1 MGTLDELIHYCKK
14 EHPAGS
20 MVLVGESGCGKT
32 YLIETELR
40 EALKNTHFIIRV
52 SLFGIN
58 SIAALHDAI
67 KKQWLYS
74 LTPLLSKLSSH
85 PDQIE
90 KGHSFVKV
98 LNSILMTIYPQ
109 AGNFSSAMLNS
120 LDYIVATPVVE
131 DHITKKEKR
140 VVLVFDD
147 VDRTRLNRT
156 ELLGC
161 INDYCENQR
170 FNTILI
176 ANREYFMNPDQEM
189 EDFIRAAKEKTV
201 AYTVLNRP
209 DFGKIVHAVLEGL
222 NWRTEEYTEFLK
234 EHEQAILE
242 LFASEPESFSIH
254 ETDRALIK
262 NHSIRSLIT
271 SLESFYRIF
280 YHMGRARI
288 KDIDPYFCSFLAF
301 YLAEKSGVCRDGK
314 TTYTFSDD
322 EVRELYPLFSPGC
335 LFDSVREWICFG
347 DWDKKQFMEE
357 LSRISTVDLEE
368 LMKEEEGEKE
378 EKKEAEPD

>member
-1 MGTLDELIHYCKK
+1 
-14 EHPAGS
+14 
-20 MVLVGESGCGKT
+20 
-32 YLIETELR
+32 
-40 EALKNTHFIIRV
+40 
-52 SLFGIN
+52 
-58 SIAALHDAI
+58 
-67 KKQWLYS
+67 
-74 LTPLLSKLSSH
+74 
-85 PDQIE
+85 
-90 KGHSFVKV
+90 
-98 LNSILMTIYPQ
+98 
-109 AGNFSSAMLNS
+109 MLNS

-301 YLAEKSGVCRDGK
+301 YLAEKSGVCRDGERLPTHFPMMK
-314 TTYTFSDD
+314 SESFIRCFLPAS
-322 EVRELYPLFSPGC
+322 C
-335 LFDSVREWICFG
+335 LTASGSGSASATGIRSSSWKNCPA
-347 DWDKKQFMEE
+347 
-357 LSRISTVDLEE
+357 SAPSTWRN
-368 LMKEEEGEKE
+368 
-378 EKKEAEPD
+378 

>member
-1 MGTLDELIHYCKK
+1 M
-14 EHPAGS
+14 
-20 MVLVGESGCGKT
+20 
-32 YLIETELR
+32 
-40 EALKNTHFIIRV
+40 HFILAV
-52 SLFGIN
+52 
-58 SIAALHDAI
+58 DTI
-67 KKQWLYS
+67 K
-74 LTPLLSKLSSH
+74 T
-85 PDQIE
+85 
-90 KGHSFVKV
+90 
-98 LNSILMTIYPQ
+98 
-109 AGNFSSAMLNS
+109 
-120 LDYIVATPVVE
+120 
-131 DHITKKEKR
+131 
-140 VVLVFDD
+140 
-147 VDRTRLNRT
+147 
-156 ELLGC
+156 GC
-161 INDYCENQR
+161 IPEQSAGG
-170 FNTILI
+170 T
-176 ANREYFMNPDQEM
+176 
-189 EDFIRAAKEKTV
+189 
-201 AYTVLNRP
+201 
-209 DFGKIVHAVLEGL
+209 
-222 NWRTEEYTEFLK
+222 

-322 EVRELYPLFSPGC
+322 EVRELYPLFSPSF

-368 LMKEEEGEKE
+368 LMNEEEGEKE
-378 EKKEAEPD
+378 KKKKAEPA

>member
-14 EHPAGS
+14 EHPARS

-40 EALKNTHFIIRV
+40 EALKDTHFIIRV

-90 KGHSFVKV
+90 KGHSFVKA

-271 SLESFYRIF
+271 SLESFT
-280 YHMGRARI
+280 
-288 KDIDPYFCSFLAF
+288 AF
-301 YLAEKSGVCRDGK
+301 SITWVEPGSK
-314 TTYTFSDD
+314 TLT
-322 EVRELYPLFSPGC
+322 
-335 LFDSVREWICFG
+335 
-347 DWDKKQFMEE
+347 
-357 LSRISTVDLEE
+357 RISARFSHSILQRKAESAETERLPTHFPM
-368 LMKEEEGEKE
+368 MKSESFIRCFLPASCLTASGSGSASATGIRSSSWKNCP
-378 EKKEAEPD
+378 ASAPSTWRS